1 MPSTS
6 PVTAP
11 GPSLSRRHFVA
22 VTAGVAG
29 LVAAGGC
36 TLPDPEREPDPLLH
50 LAEAADRDAREL
62 AAADASHGGD
72 VGRLRRIGEVRR
84 VHAERL
90 GAEIRRVDPPGDDD
104 EAGPDD
110 GAAVAEQAGDAGS
123 GDAGTEGT
131 GPGAAGPA
139 AVVCPPIGEVRE
151 RMRADAR
158 RAAEFAASATGYR
171 AELAAAVSAACV
183 AAVEVVLA

>member
-1 MPSTS
+1 MPSSS
-6 PVTAP
+6 PVTAH

-36 TLPDPEREPDPLLH
+36 TLPEPEREPDPLLH
-50 LAEAADRDAREL
+50 LAKAADRDAREL

-84 VHAERL
+84 VHSERL
-90 GAEIRRVDPPGDDD
+90 SAEIRRVDPPGDDD
-104 EAGPDD
+104 ESGTDD
-110 GAAVAEQAGDAGS
+110 GAAVDEQAGNAGS
-123 GDAGTEGT
+123 GDAG
-131 GPGAAGPA
+131 PA
-139 AVVCPPIGEVRE
+139 AVCPPIGEVRE

-158 RAAEFAASATGYR
+158 RAAEVAASATGYR